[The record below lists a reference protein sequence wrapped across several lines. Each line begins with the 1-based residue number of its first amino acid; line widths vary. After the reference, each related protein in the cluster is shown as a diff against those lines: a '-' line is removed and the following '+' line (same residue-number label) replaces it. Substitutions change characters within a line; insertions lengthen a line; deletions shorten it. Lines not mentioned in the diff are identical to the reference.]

1 MDFPA
6 RRLQDVLKTQLDLYD
21 RMAHTI
27 WGDRMALAMTASS
40 LAGMGMGML
49 MAKRWGTRF
58 GGTLLYATAAGMQMY
73 AIFTP
78 PARETRRTEA
88 ERTRSGETA
97 RVA

>member
-1 MDFPA
+1 MEFPA
-6 RRLQDVLKTQLDLYD
+6 SRMKHVMKTQLDLYD

-58 GGTLLYATAAGMQMY
+58 AGTLLYATAAGLQMY
-73 AIFTP
+73 AMFTP
-78 PARETRRTEA
+78 TEREAGRIEV
-88 ERTRSGETA
+88 ERERGETA
-97 RVA
+97 RAA